1 MVYLITANTLSTL
14 GDPDTSGINNP
25 SSYVNTMSQTFEIEK
40 DSEIAVESLKITRN
54 GNIQISSA
62 NNKFG
67 IYIGDNLRTET
78 SNGLQDDLGWI
89 KSTFIR
95 GGNATLSPI
104 DLCQNIKQGLIQGLG
119 QHPNFTSIDTNFPK
133 VELKNGSGA
142 FTGFKYSF
150 QQNLSGATH
159 TPIPA
164 VAGQG
169 GWVSTDLVNLNA
181 VVSASGSAG
190 AVKLEKTDPSELV
203 GDMSVI
209 GQKYP
214 INQANGS
221 VVFIFNSSANGSAGT
236 DWEVGLT
243 RATFNAC
250 QTDIFPGVPESYRD
264 NVSVFDFFDYS
275 VKNVSNVLN
284 VFVCGYKGDTFRKI
298 QINDTPYG
306 TKNIADFKGVKFIV
320 KGDSVEISLIKNNGT
335 EEAWI
340 ENDKGTKLSKLKP
353 ISITN
358 FYMYPK
364 VNISSSSSAS
374 RVMVVE
380 SYSGL
385 NIPTFDFNSSRNVSF
400 QYGGLFDTGVA
411 HTPAILGNVM
421 SNRETKQCWYCNR
434 SIKGQHGDLHM
445 ADNRPPFNYDSTLQY
460 IYGGLNAS
468 GGLNK
473 NIVIISSE
481 DNVYNGEGLGPGADN
496 EWDGGWT
503 RTFGAQNTLGFENSP
518 PQILD
523 TYGGAGAGNLAVLE
537 SKSIPKMVSNKSL
550 FVRLP
555 DLPINSFNSGK
566 GSVSKILY
574 HCPRFD
580 NSGNEV
586 GGLYYQP
593 NERLYIPLNN
603 PEKIRLNNINVELCN
618 ANETT
623 NSVDLV
629 GQSIVCF
636 DIRSRRGRI

>member
-1 MVYLITANTLSTL
+1 MVYLITSNTLSTL

-25 SSYVNTMSQTFEIEK
+25 SSYVNTMSQTFEIEPN
-40 DSEIAVESLKITRN
+40 SEIAVESLKITRN
-54 GNIQISSA
+54 GNVQLSSA

-67 IYIGDNLRTET
+67 IYLGDNLRTET

-89 KSTFIR
+89 NGTYIR
-95 GGNATLSPI
+95 GGNITVSPQ
-104 DLCQNIKQGLIQGLG
+104 DLCQNIKEGMIAGLG
-119 QHPNFTSIDTNFPK
+119 QHPNFVSIDTSFPK

-142 FTGFKYSF
+142 FQGFKYSF
-150 QQNLSGATH
+150 KQNLSGTTH

-169 GWVSTDLVNLNA
+169 GWVSTTTSDLNA
-181 VVSASGSAG
+181 VISASGSAG

-203 GDMSVI
+203 GELSVI

-221 VVFIFNSSANGSAGT
+221 VTFIFNSSANGSAGT
-236 DWEVGLT
+236 SWEVGLT

-250 QTDIFPGVPESYRD
+250 QTSLFPGTPYNFEDKV
-264 NVSVFDFFDYS
+264 NHLDFFDYS
-275 VKNVSNVLN
+275 VKNSSNSLE
-284 VFVCGYKGDTFRKI
+284 VFVCGYKGEEFRKI
-298 QINDTPYG
+298 QINDTVYG

-320 KGDSVEISLIKNNGT
+320 KNDSIDIHLIKNNGT

-340 ENDKGTKLSKLKP
+340 TNDAGTKLSKLKP
-353 ISITN
+353 VGVTN
-358 FYMYPK
+358 FYLYPK
-364 VNISSSSSAS
+364 VNVLSPPSAS
-374 RVMVVE
+374 NVMVVE

-385 NIPTFDFNSSRNVSF
+385 DIPTYDFNSSRNLSF

-411 HTPAILGNVM
+411 NTPALLGNVM
-421 SNRETKQCWYCNR
+421 SNRETYQCWYCNR
-434 SIKGQHGDLHM
+434 TIRGQQGDIHM
-445 ADNRPPFNYDSTLQY
+445 AENRRPFDYDSTLQY
-460 IYGGLNAS
+460 VYGGLNAS
-468 GGLNK
+468 GGCEK
-473 NIVIISSE
+473 NIIIIASP

-496 EWDGGWT
+496 EWNGGWT
-503 RTFGAQNTLGFENSP
+503 VVFGAQNTLGFENAP
-518 PQILD
+518 PQIID
-523 TYGGAGAGNLAVLE
+523 TYAGVGNGNLAVLE
-537 SKSIPKMVSNKSL
+537 SKTVPKMTSNKSL

-580 NSGNEV
+580 NSGNEI

-603 PEKIRLNNINVELCN
+603 PEKIRLNNLKVELCN

-636 DIRSRRGRI
+636 DIRRARR

>member
-14 GDPDTSGINNP
+14 DNPNTTGVNNP
-25 SSYVNTMSQTFEIEK
+25 STYVNTMSQTFEIEK
-40 DSEIAVESLKITRN
+40 DSEVAVESLKITRN
-54 GNIQISSA
+54 GNVQISSA

-78 SNGLQDDLGWI
+78 ERGLQDDLGWI
-89 KSTFIR
+89 NGTFIR
-95 GGNATLSPI
+95 GGNITVSPQ
-104 DLCQNIKQGLIQGLG
+104 DLCQHIKEGMIAGLG
-119 QHPNFTSIDTNFPK
+119 QHPNFTSIDTSFPK

-142 FTGFKYSF
+142 FEGFKYSF
-150 QQNLSGATH
+150 QQNLSGATA

-169 GWVSTDLVNLNA
+169 GWVATDLVNLNA

-190 AVKLEKTDPSELV
+190 AVKLEKKDPQELV
-203 GDMSVI
+203 GDLSVI

-243 RATFNAC
+243 RTTLNAC
-250 QTDIFPGVPESYRD
+250 QSDIYAGTPEIYNGNVP
-264 NVSVFDFFDYS
+264 VVDFFDYS
-275 VKNVSNVLN
+275 VKNVSNTLN
-284 VFVCGYKGDTFRKI
+284 VFVCGYKGEEFRKI
-298 QINDTPYG
+298 QINDTVYG

-353 ISITN
+353 VGITN
-358 FYMYPK
+358 FYMFPK
-364 VNISSSSSAS
+364 VNIYSPPSAS

-380 SYSGL
+380 KYSGL
-385 NIPTFDFNSSRNVSF
+385 DIPTFDFNSSRNLSF
-400 QYGGLFDTGVA
+400 QYGGLYDSGVA
-411 HTPAILGNVM
+411 NTPAILGNVL
-421 SNRETKQCWYCNR
+421 SNRETYQCWYCNR
-434 SIKGQHGDLHM
+434 SINGQTGDIHM
-445 ADNRPPFNYDSTLQY
+445 AENRRPFDYDNTLQY
-460 IYGGLNAS
+460 VYGGLNAS
-468 GGLNK
+468 GGLEK
-473 NIVIISSE
+473 NIIIISAE

-496 EWDGGWT
+496 EWNGGWT
-503 RTFGAQNTLGFENSP
+503 RVFGAQNTLGFENAP
-518 PQILD
+518 PQITD
-523 TYGGAGAGNLAVLE
+523 TYAGIGNGNLAVLE
-537 SKSIPKMVSNKSL
+537 SKTVPKMVSNKSL

-580 NSGNEV
+580 NSGNEI

-603 PEKIRLNNINVELCN
+603 PEKIRLNNIKVELCN

-629 GQSIVCF
+629 GQTIVCF
-636 DIRSRRGRI
+636 DFRPRRQ

>member
-14 GDPDTSGINNP
+14 GDPDTSGLNNP
-25 SSYVNTMSQTFEIEK
+25 SAYVNTMSQTFEIEK

-67 IYIGDNLRTET
+67 IYLGDNLRAET
-78 SNGLQDDLGWI
+78 QEGLQQDLGWVN
-89 KSTFIR
+89 STYIR
-95 GGNATLSPI
+95 GGNATLSPL
-104 DLCQNIKQGLIQGLG
+104 DLCQNIKQGMIAGLG

-150 QQNLSGATH
+150 SQNLSGATP

-190 AVKLEKTDPSELV
+190 AVKLEKKDPQELV

-214 INQANGS
+214 INQSNGS
-221 VVFIFNSSANGSAGT
+221 VVFIFNSSANGSAGK

-250 QTDIFPGVPESYRD
+250 QTDIFPGVPENFRD

-284 VFVCGYKGDTFRKI
+284 VFVCGYKGDVHRKI

-353 ISITN
+353 VGVSN
-358 FYMYPK
+358 YYLFPK

-385 NIPTFDFNSSRNVSF
+385 DIPTFDFNSSRNLSF

-411 HTPAILGNVM
+411 NTPAILGNVM
-421 SNRETKQCWYCNR
+421 SNRPTRQCWYCHT
-434 SIKGQHGDLHM
+434 SIRGGTGLIDM
-445 ADNRPPFNYDSTLQY
+445 AENRPPFDYDDTYEIVL
-460 IYGGLNAS
+460 GGLNAS
-468 GGLNK
+468 GGLDK
-473 NIVIISSE
+473 NIVIISAE
-481 DNVYNGEGLGPGADN
+481 DNVYNGAPLGTGSN
-496 EWDGGWT
+496 FWDGGWT
-503 RTFGAQNTLGFENSP
+503 RTFGAQNTLGFENTP
-518 PQILD
+518 PQFVD
-523 TYGGAGAGNLAVLE
+523 TYVGAGNGNLGVIE
-537 SKSIPKMVSNKSL
+537 SKSVPKMVSNKSL

-580 NSGNEV
+580 NSGNEI

-593 NERLYIPLNN
+593 NERLYVPLNN
-603 PEKIRLNNINVELCN
+603 PEKIRLNNLKVELCN

-629 GQSIVCF
+629 GQTIVCF
-636 DIRSRRGRI
+636 DIRRRQRL